1 MSDSFAIPRMWKR
14 PWFWWNRSKHQPAQ
28 CAGRTSPLPSPSTS
42 SVSPPS
48 GPQDSPPPGGIDS
61 TRSDAPA
68 PVSIAPSN
76 LEGPGLKVNLS
87 LNDSFQIVEPSTPP
101 VSGETQT
108 DSPRAATTVRSNTNQ
123 LESNNSEN
131 TSSDLTGGPATEVE
145 SDQSE
150 NTSAESSGDTPAEAE
165 SSGDTSPEAESS
177 GDAVVKSGPSS
188 TIAVKQVDSAQAR
201 ENVDR
206 SDAVA
211 TQRAVRSLNL
221 PASALQKQLSTAEV
235 VKGLQQLKQ
244 QIQNFRGR

>member
-1 MSDSFAIPRMWKR
+1 M
-14 PWFWWNRSKHQPAQ
+14 
-28 CAGRTSPLPSPSTS
+28 
-42 SVSPPS
+42 
-48 GPQDSPPPGGIDS
+48 
-61 TRSDAPA
+61 
-68 PVSIAPSN
+68 
-76 LEGPGLKVNLS
+76 NLS
-87 LNDSFQIVEPSTPP
+87 LNDSFQVVEPSTPP
-101 VSGETQT
+101 VSGGTQT
-108 DSPRAATTVRSNTNQ
+108 DSPRAATTVRANTNQ

-145 SDQSE
+145 SDKSE
-150 NTSAESSGDTPAEAE
+150 NTSADLAGDTPA
-165 SSGDTSPEAESS
+165 EAESS

-221 PASALQKQLSTAEV
+221 PASALQKQLSTADV